1 MMGVY
6 IKCMEMPTSCN
17 VCPFRKLWPMD
28 DEVQCLVNRDLWNDN
43 SERHKLCPL
52 VPVPQHGRTIDADA
66 LDIYRR
72 EEQAW
77 HDYKRNP
84 DNEYLEGVKDG
95 LHEAAK
101 QLSTAPT
108 IIPAEEAEDG

>member
-1 MMGVY
+1 MDVY
-6 IKCMEMPTSCN
+6 IKSMEMPTRCYTCPCADLEFYDCN
-17 VCPFRKLWPMD
+17 LMPGTRIEQHKRLD
-28 DEVQCLVNRDLWNDN
+28 D
-43 SERHKLCPL
+43 CPL
-52 VPVPQHGRTIDADA
+52 VPVQPHGRLIDADA

-77 HDYKRNP
+77 HDYKLNP

-108 IIPAEEAEDG
+108 IIPAEEGER